1 MKDIYELLNEI
12 DMDSEQ
18 YDSMEIKVPKDLD
31 KTLIK
36 NFRKDKNNKSR
47 FNFNIKNIS
56 KAAVIALVIISG
68 ITVSSIARAKDINLI
83 GPFMEYLN
91 ARSTIA
97 NSEYVKYENDVDLE
111 AKDKNII
118 VRLNSVVYDGSYIY
132 FSYKVKDGN
141 NDNIVGDE
149 RDIHISQLKINN
161 SNINL
166 EEKLLKDQGIEK
178 KYTAYDTEISYGDP
192 KVDSQIIITR
202 IDIKSCKVDDKANIS
217 FSLNKVK
224 DVSGNWDFKFQISKN
239 QLVDKTKR
247 YENLGQ
253 LKVNDKVK
261 FDLDAITF
269 SPLGTTI
276 ENTIV
281 TNKSNFQKF
290 IDGKFTNLGFS
301 YVLVNDK
308 GEEIFSLGEKNIG
321 EEDKNNNSITKRYSR
336 FTAFKE
342 VPKSLTIIPRVQ
354 KSEDINWNFDAYK
367 YVKLSD
373 IKQGQYI
380 AQGKDCGIVINSI
393 VKKDDNTV
401 VNISFKGLDIIKRSN
416 IFVTRD
422 VDRYK
427 KYFAIEEG
435 KLKDKEYLDIVV
447 DSKEHYYGGIER
459 IYSQE
464 GNEYTFNN
472 ISEGDYLVIPQYDDK
487 FKLDM
492 EDAKTIDFIK

>member
-1 MKDIYELLNEI
+1 MKDIYELFNEI
-12 DMDSEQ
+12 DLDSEQ
-18 YDSMEIKVPKDLD
+18 YDSMDIKAPKDLD
-31 KTLIK
+31 KALIK
-36 NFRKDKNNKSR
+36 NFRKDKYNKSR
-47 FNFNIKNIS
+47 FNFNIKNTS
-56 KAAVIALVIISG
+56 KVAVIALVIISG

-83 GPFMEYLN
+83 GSFMEYLN
-91 ARSTIA
+91 VRATIA

-132 FSYKVKDGN
+132 LSYKVKDGN
-141 NDNIVGDE
+141 NNDIVNGE

-161 SNINL
+161 NNIDL

-202 IDIKSCKVDDKANIS
+202 IDIKSCKVDDKSNIS
-217 FSLNKVK
+217 FSLNKIR

-253 LKVNDKVK
+253 LKVNDEVK

-281 TNKSNFQKF
+281 ANKSSFQKF
-290 IDGKFTNLGFS
+290 IDGKYTNLGFS

-308 GEEIFSLGEKNIG
+308 GEEIFSIGEKNIS
-321 EEDKNNNSITKRYSR
+321 EQDKDNLILKRYSR

-354 KSEDINWNFDAYK
+354 KSEDLNWNFDAYK

-393 VKKDDNTV
+393 VKKEGNTV
-401 VNISFKGLDIIKRSN
+401 VNISFKGLDISKRST

-422 VDRYK
+422 MARYK
-427 KYFAIEEG
+427 KYFAMEEG
-435 KLKDKEYLDIVV
+435 KSKDKEYLDIIV
-447 DSKEHYYGGIER
+447 DPREHYNGGIER
-459 IYSQE
+459 RYSEE
-464 GNEYTFNN
+464 GNEYTFSN
-472 ISEGDYLVIPQYDDK
+472 IGEGDYLVIPQYDDK

-492 EDAKTIDFIK
+492 KNAKTINFTK

>member
-1 MKDIYELLNEI
+1 MKDMYELFNEI
-12 DMDSEQ
+12 DIDSEQ
-18 YDSMEIKVPKDLD
+18 YDSMDIKVPKDLD

-36 NFRKDKNNKSR
+36 SFRKDKYNKSR
-47 FNFNIKNIS
+47 FNFKIKNTS
-56 KAAVIALVIISG
+56 KVAVIALVIISG
-68 ITVSSIARAKDINLI
+68 ITVSSIARAKDINII

-118 VRLNSVVYDGSYIY
+118 VRLKSVVYDGSYIY

-141 NDNIVGDE
+141 NNNVVNDE
-149 RDIHISQLKINN
+149 RDVHISQLKINN
-161 SNINL
+161 SNIDL
-166 EEKLLKDQGIEK
+166 EEKLLKDQGIQK
-178 KYTAYDTEISYGDP
+178 KYTAYDTEISYGDA
-192 KVDSQIIITR
+192 KVDSQVIITR
-202 IDIKSCKVDDKANIS
+202 VDIKSCKVDDKANIS
-217 FSLNKVK
+217 FSLNKVR

-253 LKVNDKVK
+253 LNVNDKVK

-281 TNKSNFQKF
+281 ANKSSFQKF
-290 IDGKFTNLGFS
+290 IDGKYTNLGFG
-301 YVLVNDK
+301 YVLVSDK
-308 GEEIFSLGEKNIG
+308 GEEIFIIGEKNIS
-321 EEDKNNNSITKRYSR
+321 EQDKDNLILKRYSR

-354 KSEDINWNFDAYK
+354 KSEDLNWNFDAYK

-393 VKKDDNTV
+393 VKKNENTV

-422 VDRYK
+422 INRYK
-427 KYFAIEEG
+427 KYFDMKEG
-435 KLKDKEYLDIVV
+435 KLKDKEYLDIIV
-447 DSKEHYYGGIER
+447 DSKESYDGGIER
-459 IYSQE
+459 RYSE
-464 GNEYTFNN
+464 EENEYTFSN
-472 ISEGDYLVIPQYDDK
+472 INEGDYLVIPQYDDK

-492 EDAKTIDFIK
+492 KNAKTIDFTK